1 MALTDHRMVGTGPV
15 EDAGRRFDDLRRD
28 HRIVKVEEP
37 ERAYWM
43 VLGHDL
49 TRECLQN
56 PSAFSSEVITPLN
69 PDPPFRMIPIQL
81 DPPEH
86 ARWRRLLARYFSP
99 RQMALLRPRLE
110 RRTRELVAGIRKKG
124 ECDYVSEFALQLPT
138 VVFLEMMGLPVDELP
153 RFLEWEK
160 LALAP
165 SADGTF
171 DADRQVAGILS
182 VVGYFQATIA
192 RLRDGGAPGDDLL
205 SQMMEWEWDGDP
217 IPDDDLVNCC
227 LLLFL
232 AGLDTVAMSLS
243 FAMYHLATHDADRE
257 HVATVAAAGGSM
269 DEIVEEMLRFY
280 AVPEIGRKV
289 VHDMEID
296 GHRLR
301 AGDLVLFPLVAGNRD
316 DALVAGAGHVDLR
329 RGRTT
334 PHLAFGG
341 GPHRCLG
348 SHLARIE
355 MNIALRGWHEAI
367 PEYRL
372 VQGAMPK
379 AYWSNV
385 HGLMELRLS
394 CFGKREGV
402 G

>member
-1 MALTDHRMVGTGPV
+1 MTLTDHRLVGTGRV
-15 EDAGRRFDDLRRD
+15 EEAGDRFDDLRAG

-37 ERAYWM
+37 ERTYWM

-56 PSAFSSEVITPLN
+56 TAVFSSEIITPLK
-69 PDPPFRMIPIQL
+69 PDSPVKMIPIQL

-86 ARWRRLLARYFSP
+86 TRWRRLLAQYFSP

-110 RRTRELVAGIRKKG
+110 QRTTELVEQIRERG
-124 ECDYVSEFALQLPT
+124 ECDYVAEFALELPT
-138 VVFLEMMGLPVDELP
+138 VMFLEMMGLPVDELP
-153 RFLEWEK
+153 KFLEWEK

-171 DADRQVAGILS
+171 DADLQATGILC
-182 VVGYFQATIA
+182 VVGYFQARIA
-192 RLRDGGAPGDDLL
+192 AMRGGGERGDDLL
-205 SQMMEWEWDGDP
+205 SQMMEWELDGAP
-217 IPDDDLVNCC
+217 VPDDDLVNCC

-243 FAMYHLATHDADRE
+243 YAMYHLATHEADRR
-257 HVATVAAAGGSM
+257 HVAAVAAAGGSM

-289 VHDMEID
+289 AADIEID
-296 GHRLR
+296 GHRLK

-316 DALVAGAGHVDLR
+316 DALVAGADRVDVQRGHA
-329 RGRTT
+329 T
-334 PHLAFGG
+334 PHLAFGA

-367 PEYRL
+367 PEYSL
-372 VQGAMPK
+372 APGELPQ
-379 AYWSNV
+379 AYWTNV
-385 HGLMELRLS
+385 HGLFGLRLS
-394 CFGKREGV
+394 GFG
-402 G
+402 

>member
-1 MALTDHRMVGTGPV
+1 MSLTDHRIVGTGSV
-15 EDAGRRFDDLRRD
+15 EAAGDRFDVLRAR

-37 ERAYWM
+37 ERTYWM

-56 PSAFSSEVITPLN
+56 PDAFSSEIITPLN

-86 ARWRRLLARYFSP
+86 TKWRRLMARYFSP

-110 RRTRELVAGIRKKG
+110 QRTRELVAEIAREG
-124 ECDYVSEFALQLPT
+124 ECDYVSEFALKLPT
-138 VVFLEMMGLPVDELP
+138 VMFLEMMGLPVEELAT
-153 RFLEWEK
+153 FLEWEK

-165 SADGTF
+165 SEDGTF
-171 DADRQVAGILS
+171 DADRQAAGILS
-182 VVGYFQATIA
+182 VVGYFHIEIA
-192 RLRDGGAPGDDLL
+192 RMRGGGARDDLL
-205 SQMMEWEWDGDP
+205 SQMMEWELDGVP
-217 IPDDDLVNCC
+217 VADDALVNCC
-227 LLLFL
+227 VLLFL

-243 FAMYHLATHDADRE
+243 FAMHHLATHDADRE
-257 HVATVAAAGGSM
+257 HVAAVAAAGGSM
-269 DEIVEEMLRFY
+269 HEIVEEMLRFY

-289 VHDMEID
+289 ARDIEID
-296 GHRLR
+296 GHLLR

-316 DALVAGAGHVDLR
+316 DALVTDAGEVDLH

-355 MNIALRGWHEAI
+355 MDIALRGWHEVI
-367 PEYRL
+367 PEYRF
-372 VQGAMPK
+372 VPGETPQ

-385 HGLMELRLS
+385 HGLLGLRLS
-394 CFGKREGV
+394 GFGGA